1 MKPITKKSRWLAERK
16 IVTLML
22 DIDGDE
28 TLEYRGYLGSVEYSV
43 EDQCYHGKIYDIE
56 DLVSYEGNT
65 IEELMADFR
74 NAVDDYEKEKRNN
87 AKN

>member
-16 IVTLML
+16 IVTLMV

-28 TLEYRGYLGSVEYSV
+28 TLEYRNYLGSVEYSV

-74 NAVDDYEKEKRNN
+74 NAVDDYREERKR
-87 AKN
+87 K

>member
-16 IVTLML
+16 IVTLMV

-43 EDQCYHGKIYDIE
+43 EDRCYHGKIYDIE

-74 NAVDDYEKEKRNN
+74 NAVDDYRKERKQ
-87 AKN
+87 K